1 MSVSFLFF
9 LSLHLKVECCDI
21 KHSDSTKMLL
31 HDRRCPFAWKQL
43 CPEELILPRH
53 VMVRWRTSP
62 DIKTKRIK
70 K

>member
-31 HDRRCPFAWKQL
+31 HDRRCPFA
-43 CPEELILPRH
+43 
-53 VMVRWRTSP
+53 
-62 DIKTKRIK
+62 
-70 K
+70 